1 MNKVVT
7 RIVTVGTVPE
17 LDTHIADVEQSIQ
30 FLIDDG
36 WIISQRFASYLG
48 DGQFNLMYILA
59 FPDALRSDGPDL
71 IRRALPELKLT
82 RHEARVLHGR
92 GIDAETF
99 KTMSVEELAERLAT
113 LRSRKVAAR
122 LVSKRKLWDAQQKYT
137 EEDAN
142 AWKGSFGTFV
152 ANAMQRARVPWWY
165 VFRKTTTNDD
175 LCAIPGIGKRVLQQ
189 LNNRRLY
196 DLDWSEIGR

>member
-113 LRSRKVAAR
+113 LRSRKTAKQ
-122 LVSKRKLWDAQQKYT
+122 LVSKKKLWDAQQRYSS
-137 EEDAN
+137 EDAQK
-142 AWKGSFGTFV
+142 WKSNFGTFA
-152 ANAMQRARVPWWY
+152 ANAMQRAKVPWWY
-165 VFRKTTTNDD
+165 VFRKTTTSDD
-175 LCAIPGIGKRVLQQ
+175 LRAIPGVGKRTLQE
-189 LNNRRLY
+189 LINRRNY
-196 DLDWSEIGR
+196 DIHWSEYGR